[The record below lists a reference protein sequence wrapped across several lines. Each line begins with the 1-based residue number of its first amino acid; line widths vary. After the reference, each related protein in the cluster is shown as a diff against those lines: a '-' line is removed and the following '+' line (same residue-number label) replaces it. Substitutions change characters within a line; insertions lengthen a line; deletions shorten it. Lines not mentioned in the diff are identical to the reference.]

1 MGPKTAT
8 LPKVAVKSPAASPAP
23 KTAAAKAGGGNTA
36 APNKLPQIAATKKTT
51 TDVSSTPAEATV
63 IVTTTDVVP
72 DPTVLPVADIV
83 IETATTSSDA
93 TPAAAIAS
101 TVVVPKTPKLPVS
114 SKPNG
119 NVVLIYEQYNE
130 EFPIENGSTTHAAID
145 DVVSVPYFISHLIT
159 SHVVRVHNHV
169 RKFFPLPFSACLAFP
184 LVCFDSNLDVVLAI
198 LYEGMHA
205 TSI

>member
-23 KTAAAKAGGGNTA
+23 KTTTAKAGGGNTA
-36 APNKLPQIAATKKTT
+36 APNKLPQIAAKKTT

-63 IVTTTDVVP
+63 IATTTDVVP

-145 DVVSVPYFISHLIT
+145 DVVSVHYSSLISLLLLLSEFIT
-159 SHVVRVHNHV
+159 
-169 RKFFPLPFSACLAFP
+169 
-184 LVCFDSNLDVVLAI
+184 
-198 LYEGMHA
+198 
-205 TSI
+205 T